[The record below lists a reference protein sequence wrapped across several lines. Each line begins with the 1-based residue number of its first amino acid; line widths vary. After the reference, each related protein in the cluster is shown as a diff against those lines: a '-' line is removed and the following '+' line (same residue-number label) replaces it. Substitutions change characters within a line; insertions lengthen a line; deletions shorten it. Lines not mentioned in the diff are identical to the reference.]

1 MSKIDFRLIYV
12 VGMED
17 SYISQGRHYSVIW
30 VV

>member
-1 MSKIDFRLIYV
+1 MSKIDLSLIYV

-17 SYISQGRHYSVIW
+17 CYISQGRHYSVIR